1 MSESFGNNIIAKLQA
16 KGADKSS
23 AWLIKSTVHEINI
36 DKNELSMFRTIVNN
50 RLSMKIIKNN
60 RVATAGIND
69 LAEKSVDEAINSMFE
84 SMEASLPDSAH
95 DVAPADGTV
104 NNFAHNP
111 NNPTQEQMV
120 IKVNN
125 LLKQIQSDYPKIIVG
140 ESNLAFHHEEQ
151 EIYNSNGLEN
161 SSENN
166 YFLLVLGITA
176 KDGKKT
182 SSCNYCFKGYRGL
195 DDVDNFLDN
204 PDFNRLLT
212 QVSEQ
217 TDNQGLADKFVGDII
232 ITPECLSQTIWML
245 LSPVFEHQII
255 AKTSIYLDKLNQ
267 MIAAPNFTVKALPQ
281 SKEFAAISFLTND
294 GFITQNEN
302 IIENGVLKTFIL
314 SLYGA
319 NKTGFARSLS
329 GAENMVVE
337 AGNLSI
343 KQMVKNCKK
352 GVLLCRFSGGEPS
365 DNGDFSGIAKNSYY
379 IENGEIKYPLS
390 ETMITGNTAE
400 MLKNITEISQ
410 EVVNDGFSQ
419 MPYLKVSGLNISGAK
434 AADEARAVE
443 GISLI

>member
-1 MSESFGNNIIAKLQA
+1 MSESFGKSIIAKLQA

-36 DKNELSMFRTIVNN
+36 DKNELSMFRTIVNS

-60 RVATAGIND
+60 KIATTGIND
-69 LAEKSVDEAINSMFE
+69 LADKTVNDAIDSMFE
-84 SMEASLPDSAH
+84 SMDASLPDNAH
-95 DVAPADGTV
+95 DIAPADGKV
-104 NNFAHNP
+104 YDFAHNP
-111 NNPTQEQMV
+111 NNPTQELMV

-125 LLKQIQSDYPKIIVG
+125 LLRQIQSDYPKIIVG

-151 EIYNSNGLEN
+151 IIYNSNCLEN
-161 SSENN
+161 SAENN

-195 DDVDNFLDN
+195 DEVDNFLDN
-204 PDFNRLLT
+204 PDFNRILK

-232 ITPECLSQTIWML
+232 ITPECLNQTLWMM
-245 LSPVFEHQII
+245 LSPIFEHQII

-267 MIAAPNFTVKALPQ
+267 QIAALNFTVKALPQ

-294 GFITQNEN
+294 GFITQNES
-302 IIENGVLKTFIL
+302 IIEEGVLKTFIL

-329 GAENMVVE
+329 GAENMIVE
-337 AGNLSI
+337 PGDISF

-365 DNGDFSGIAKNSYY
+365 DSGDFSGIAKNSYY

-400 MLKNITEISQ
+400 MLKNITEISK

-434 AADEARAVE
+434 AADDAKSAE
-443 GISLI
+443 GVSLI